1 MDTRP
6 AEKKDVVQLP
16 APRFDSDMSVESAL
30 RIRRSVREFR
40 EEALTQQALGQLV
53 WAAQGVT
60 NTEGLRTAP
69 SAGALYPL
77 EVDVVVGHVQQLAPG
92 VYRYRPDTHTLVHRK
107 DGDLRKALARAAL
120 RQEAVREAAVVL
132 VISAVYER
140 TTRKYDKRGRRYV
153 YMEVG
158 HAAQNVF
165 LQAVALGLGSVAVG
179 AFEDADVARVLD
191 LHRDEHPLYLLPIGF
206 SSKTNDQPEAG

>member
-1 MDTRP
+1 
-6 AEKKDVVQLP
+6 
-16 APRFDSDMSVESAL
+16 
-30 RIRRSVREFR
+30 
-40 EEALTQQALGQLV
+40 
-53 WAAQGVT
+53 
-60 NTEGLRTAP
+60 
-69 SAGALYPL
+69 
-77 EVDVVVGHVQQLAPG
+77 
-92 VYRYRPDTHTLVHRK
+92 VHRK